1 MRPTRAAWL
10 FVAGIAW
17 LVLRGILARSIPAL
31 QPERVAESG
40 GLWLLVPLLSVVA
53 SLTIPLF
60 FISFLRRHDFAG
72 QPWLLAA
79 TRFAVAAATASFLLV
94 TFSYVG
100 LMRGTGSAVV
110 GRADAA
116 PWLIQVVP
124 MALVLSLIAFLLTF
138 ARQSPSPPA
147 LRRAAMVAAAGA
159 VVPALLMAAWMVYA
173 RAPES
178 VSWWPEV
185 ASSLPARLVGLAG
198 AAALVWFLESFATSY
213 PDGRGTRAGAV

>member
-10 FVAGIAW
+10 LVAGIAW

-60 FISFLRRHDFAG
+60 FVSFLRRHDFDG

-94 TFSYVG
+94 TVSYVG
-100 LMRGTGSAVV
+100 QMGGAGSAAA
-110 GRADAA
+110 GWADAA

-124 MALVLSLIAFLLTF
+124 MALVLSLIAFLLAF
-138 ARQSPSPPA
+138 ACQSAFPPG
-147 LRRAAMVAAAGA
+147 LRRAATVAAAGA
-159 VVPALLMAAWMVYA
+159 VVPALLMAVWMVHA

-178 VSWWPEV
+178 VSWWPGI
-185 ASSLPARLVGLAG
+185 ASSFGARLVGLAG
-198 AAALVWFLESFATSY
+198 AAALVWFLESFATGY
-213 PDGRGTRAGAV
+213 QDGHRTRTGAI